1 MLLPGSSAAVPASL
15 SFPSYSTFVSLGF
28 ACFENILYV
37 FSEGFGVAV
46 QRAFLA
52 VPGHACD
59 GMFMGYFLG
68 LSKMGLLYGDKK
80 KQKTNLILSLV
91 VPTISHGIYDYLLF
105 VNNTEVYA
113 KDITFGE
120 TTYVNIKTPYAA
132 QFDKINYTVFY
143 KRPTSNS
150 WTQLNV
156 SKDGTYKIKPTSKG
170 EILVKVVTNAEF
182 NNEMFT
188 GVSSISTFTIS

>member
-1 MLLPGSSAAVPASL
+1 MTLNISGNCKYNL
-15 SFPSYSTFVSLGF
+15 SLGD
-28 ACFENILYV
+28 N
-37 FSEGFGVAV
+37 
-46 QRAFLA
+46 AFKNDLKIDVNSA
-52 VPGHACD
+52 R
-59 GMFMGYFLG
+59 
-68 LSKMGLLYGDKK
+68 LLIGNNVDKALTAFDP
-80 KQKTNLILSLV
+80 Q
-91 VPTISHGIYDYLLF
+91 LF

-120 TTYVNIKTPYAA
+120 TTYVNIRTPYAA

-188 GVSSISTFTIS
+188 GVSSISTFTIN